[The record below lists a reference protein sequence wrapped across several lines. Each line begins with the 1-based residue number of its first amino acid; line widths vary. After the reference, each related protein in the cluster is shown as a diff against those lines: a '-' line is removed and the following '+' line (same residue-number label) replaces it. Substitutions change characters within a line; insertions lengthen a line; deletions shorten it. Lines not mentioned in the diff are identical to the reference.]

1 MRMYF
6 GGGGCILEMWC
17 SCIFDSIC
25 FSLFLSAAELLSLSI
40 VVLQLCYLTA
50 SVPILYWIKDDLHM
64 RIWFLPGHFSRTGM
78 LDIFKSWSFKTT
90 KCVEKCAGVG
100 STEVIVFALFFYARF
115 GSPNI
120 HLCLFQN
127 LLWHG
132 AEKPLKRSGRWLH
145 MSESN
150 LL

>member
-6 GGGGCILEMWC
+6 GGGGVFWRCDVHVFLTA
-17 SCIFDSIC
+17 FV
-25 FSLFLSAAELLSLSI
+25 LVFLSAAELLSLSI

-50 SVPILYWIKDDLHM
+50 SVPILYWIKDHLHM

-78 LDIFKSWSFKTT
+78 LDIFKSWSFKTI

-100 STEVIVFALFFYARF
+100 STEVIVFASFFYACF